1 MQHQQ
6 IAQTVVFLG
15 CQPVVFGAI
24 RRTGSA
30 DGKMRQQ
37 PRDAGLR
44 QMQRRAFERVDAISG
59 QEKRSCEPRTRADDR
74 APAAHN
80 AGVPRESAA
89 NLG

>member
-24 RRTGSA
+24 RRTASA

-44 QMQRRAFERVDAISG
+44 QMQCRAFERVDAISG
-59 QEKRSCEPRTRADDR
+59 QGNAVVNPELPRTT
-74 APAAHN
+74 AHQ
-80 AGVPRESAA
+80 PRTMRGFPRIRR